1 MGGEPAKP
9 GRCRVVGGE
18 VDVSD
23 WRESPPSWGVL
34 TLCTALAAVLGGGI
48 SGVIAHHHDTDSTG
62 PAPQTV
68 TLGGTAAAS
77 TPAVPGSVPGS
88 VASVAAKILPSVVSI
103 EVKTGSGGDTGSGIV
118 ISDSG
123 YILTNNHVVAPATSG
138 GKLSVIFPDK
148 QTVSAEII
156 GRDRVSDLAV
166 IRVHRV
172 HGLHPASFGSS
183 ASLAVGDQVV
193 AVGSPLGL
201 AGTVTSGIIS

>member
-77 TPAVPGSVPGS
+77 TPAVPGLVPGS
-88 VASVAAKILPSVVSI
+88 EASVAARILPSVVSI
-103 EVKTGSGGDTGSGIV
+103 EVRTGSGGDTGSGIV
-118 ISDSG
+118 ISESG
-123 YILTNNHVVAPATSG
+123 YILTNNHVVADAASG
-138 GKLSVIFPDK
+138 GRLTVVFPDK
-148 QTVSAEII
+148 QRVHGDIV

-166 IRVHRV
+166 VQVHRV
-172 HGLHPASFGSS
+172 HGLRA
-183 ASLAVGDQVV
+183 AT
-193 AVGSPLGL
+193 LG
-201 AGTVTSGIIS
+201 